1 MSKYSRLKDL
11 YVENLYIETLH
22 PDDEVF
28 VLKCLESKV
37 SKEVSGAATIVAT
50 QSRDLVLKV
59 LRRFKSYSMDTQK
72 VLTANLITTDYNEV
86 YWFLVEYLKEIKNRE
101 FAQYICTCLG
111 KSEYLILPIL
121 IAALATED
129 RRYRSYLKS
138 ILEYAGFLKL
148 EPYLVMFPQL
158 PHEQVFREVFGD
170 KKIDA
175 LKA

>member
-22 PDDEVF
+22 PDDEAF
-28 VLKCLESKV
+28 VLECLESRL
-37 SKEVSGAATIVAT
+37 SKEVSGAASIVAT
-50 QSRDLVLKV
+50 QSREFVLKV
-59 LRRFKSYSMDTQK
+59 LTRLKSYGMSTQK
-72 VLTANLITTDYNEV
+72 VLIAHLITTDYNEV
-86 YWFLVEYLKEIKNRE
+86 YWFLIAYLKEIKNRE

-111 KSEYLILPIL
+111 KSEYLILPI
-121 IAALATED
+121 IVGALGTED
-129 RRYRSYLKS
+129 RRYKSYLKS
-138 ILEYAGFLKL
+138 ILEYSGFLKL
-148 EPYLVMFPQL
+148 EPFLVMFPQL